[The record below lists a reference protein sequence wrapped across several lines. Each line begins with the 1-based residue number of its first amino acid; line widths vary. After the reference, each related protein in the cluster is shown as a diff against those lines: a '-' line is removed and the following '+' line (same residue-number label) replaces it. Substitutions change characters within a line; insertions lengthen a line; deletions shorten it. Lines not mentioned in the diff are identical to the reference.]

1 MFCGRTELETLFL
14 LKTLRDMNRL
24 KFSSD
29 SEPLHPQSVTL
40 SVQRTTL
47 WRPEACGVGPL
58 PPLGILWFPS
68 VLQLEQQL
76 EQLQSRTSRYLVK
89 QKKEFSCSVLFLV
102 RFQNLKFSGRT
113 ELETLFLLKN
123 LRSLKEEADMTSS
136 SKRL

>member
-1 MFCGRTELETLFL
+1 MRQDRGRSQLEVTHTVSEFRAPPAAAHICPAAG
-14 LKTLRDMNRL
+14 RDMNRL

-76 EQLQSRTSRYLVK
+76 VGE
-89 QKKEFSCSVLFLV
+89 
-102 RFQNLKFSGRT
+102 
-113 ELETLFLLKN
+113 
-123 LRSLKEEADMTSS
+123 
-136 SKRL
+136 